1 MNVLVLGGDLR
12 YLEIIDSLKSKYDVS
27 VVGYKNACIDGV
39 SDIDISDVSIGL
51 YDVVILPVNGV
62 MEDFMINC
70 RFNNTPIKLSEDFF
84 VGSKDDV
91 LIFSGIPTP
100 CLDKMLRVSDRD
112 CVYMMKDKDVIKKN
126 AIPTAEGVLADV
138 INNTECTLD
147 NSRIL
152 VFGYGNTG
160 KVIVDYLRYFNSD
173 ICVAIIEDKDKKIL
187 DGFGVKC
194 FYSDCRSDLVKSIG
208 SSDVIIN
215 TVPNN
220 IISDDLVK
228 YINRDCYILDIASH
242 PHGFDREVLDEFFI
256 KNKLYLGI
264 PGKVAPKTSGK
275 ILCKKINDV
284 IGD

>member
-12 YLEIIDSLKSKYDVS
+12 YLEIINNLKNKYSVS
-27 VVGYKNACIDGV
+27 VVGYKNACIDDV
-39 SDIDISDVSIGL
+39 CDIDINDVLISD

-62 MEDFMINC
+62 MDDYLINC
-70 RFNNTPIKLSEDFF
+70 RFNNTPIRLDDDFF
-84 VGSKDDV
+84 VGSKDNV
-91 LIFSGIPTP
+91 LIFSGISTP
-100 CLDKMLRVSDRD
+100 CLDNMLKVSNRD
-112 CVYMMKDKDVIKKN
+112 CVYLMKDKDVVREN

-138 INNTECTLD
+138 INNTECTLND
-147 NSRIL
+147 SNIL
-152 VFGYGNTG
+152 VFGYGNVG
-160 KVIVDYLRYFNSD
+160 KVIVDYLRYFSSN
-173 ICVAIIEDKDKKIL
+173 ICVSIIEPNDKLVL
-187 DGFGVKC
+187 DSLGIKC
-194 FYSDCRSDLVKSIG
+194 FYSDCRSDLVNSI
-208 SSDVIIN
+208 SSCDVIIN

-220 IISDDLVK
+220 IISDDLIK

>member
-12 YLEIIDSLKSKYDVS
+12 YLEIIDNLKSKHNVS
-27 VVGYKNACIDGV
+27 VVGYKNACIDNV
-39 SDIDISDVSIGL
+39 SDIDINDVSIGL
-51 YDVVILPVNGV
+51 YDVVVLPINGV
-62 MEDFMINC
+62 MDNNMINC

-91 LIFSGIPTP
+91 LIFSGISTP
-100 CLDKMLRVSDRD
+100 CLDKMLKVSDRD

-152 VFGYGNTG
+152 VFGYGNVG

-173 ICVAIIEDKDKKIL
+173 ICVSIIDSKDKEIL
-187 DGFGVKC
+187 DGLGIKC

-220 IISDDLVK
+220 IVS
-228 YINRDCYILDIASH
+228 
-242 PHGFDREVLDEFFI
+242 
-256 KNKLYLGI
+256 
-264 PGKVAPKTSGK
+264 
-275 ILCKKINDV
+275 NDV
-284 IGD
+284 GYKLLGFWHGVY